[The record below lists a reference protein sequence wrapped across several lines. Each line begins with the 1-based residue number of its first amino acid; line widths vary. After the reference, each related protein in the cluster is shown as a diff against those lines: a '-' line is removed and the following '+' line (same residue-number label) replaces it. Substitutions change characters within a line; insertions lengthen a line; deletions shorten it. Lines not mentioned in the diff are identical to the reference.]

1 MRIFER
7 WYFGLCWNL
16 RFSYYRVMI
25 SWKILGFFFRGFFF
39 WKINIFFA
47 WWNIL
52 NFHNSSFFA
61 LVRYFWMLPSMFVQA
76 LRKPSTYS
84 RGDDH
89 LPRLVGWWQHATS
102 CAKIDVAS
110 HQPSRGDDHLPRLV
124 GWWQHSTSCAKIDV
138 ACHLPSWG
146 DDHLPRLVGWWH
158 ATSCAKID
166 VACHLPS
173 WGDDHLPRLVGWW
186 YATSCAKID
195 VACHLPSWGGDDLSR
210 PSWWQCY
217 ILICS
222 QAKGG
227 VNIISFI
234 HSWSCYL
241 PPFLA
246 I

>member
-1 MRIFER
+1 
-7 WYFGLCWNL
+7 
-16 RFSYYRVMI
+16 
-25 SWKILGFFFRGFFF
+25 
-39 WKINIFFA
+39 
-47 WWNIL
+47 
-52 NFHNSSFFA
+52 
-61 LVRYFWMLPSMFVQA
+61 MLPSIFVQA

-84 RGDDH
+84 WGDDH
-89 LPRLVGWWQHATS
+89 LPRLVGWWQHA
-102 CAKIDVAS
+102 
-110 HQPSRGDDHLPRLV
+110 
-124 GWWQHSTSCAKIDV
+124 TSCAKIDV

-146 DDHLPRLVGWWH
+146 DDHLPRLVGWWQH